1 MWPLI
6 LTFGMQVIPVIPS
19 LVTDVENLFRGKHKA
34 GPQKWLAVE
43 QLLGPI
49 VQQLSTE
56 LAALAPPGTKA
67 QDIAKHVST
76 YTKAVNDATVAFANA
91 VGAFPKAG
99 APAVP
104 AQPPQS

>member
-19 LVTDVENLFRGKHKA
+19 LVTDIENLFRGKKKA
-34 GPQKWLAVE
+34 GAQKWLAVE
-43 QLLGPI
+43 QLLAPQ
-49 VQQLSTE
+49 VEELSTQI
-56 LAALAPPGTKA
+56 AAIAPPGSKKA
-67 QDIAKHVST
+67 DIAKHVAQ
-76 YTKAVNDATVAFANA
+76 YTRAINDATVAFANA
-91 VGAFPKAG
+91 VGAFPSTN